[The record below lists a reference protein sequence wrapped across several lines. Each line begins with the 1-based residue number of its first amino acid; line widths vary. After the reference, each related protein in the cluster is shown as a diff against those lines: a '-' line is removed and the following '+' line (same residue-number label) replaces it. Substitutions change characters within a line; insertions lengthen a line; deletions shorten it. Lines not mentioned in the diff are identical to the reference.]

1 MARRTVQIEKIA
13 PSKFVATNERGAQI
27 TIGMGEDAD
36 FVPGELLLAAIGSCS
51 GIDVDILTSRR
62 GESTT
67 FRIEVGGE
75 KVRDEHGNHMTD
87 LEVTFEVKFDEGE
100 AGDAARE
107 VLPKAVERSRTSLC
121 TVGRTIE
128 LGTPIKDVLL

>member
-1 MARRTVQIEKIA
+1 MARRTVSIEKIG
-13 PSKFVATNERGAQI
+13 PGRFRATNERGAQI
-27 TIGMGEDAD
+27 TIGMGEDDD

-62 GESTT
+62 ADATT

-75 KVRDEHGNHMTD
+75 KVRDEHGNHMID
-87 LEVTFEVKFDEGE
+87 LEVSFDVQFADGE

-121 TVGRTIE
+121 TVGRTVE
-128 LGTPIKDVLL
+128 LGTPIKDVLR